1 MLCNALACGH
11 LLVYI
16 QHAFIWRSARF
27 WVEIGL
33 SEKQT
38 ESHLKTC
45 RNYAEKTSR
54 KPSEKTYRKP
64 SDFRQFSG
72 TIQYAE
78 NIPKAQFRRLSVYL
92 KCSRTVTDLS
102 LFDQCDAYI
111 ALFTLCTIIIN

>member
-64 SDFRQFSG
+64 SDLRPFSDTFRDP
-72 TIQYAE
+72 E
-78 NIPKAQFRRLSVYL
+78 NVQNAQIGWLSV
-92 KCSRTVTDLS
+92 C
-102 LFDQCDAYI
+102 FQ
-111 ALFTLCTIIIN
+111 LC

>member
-64 SDFRQFSG
+64 SDLRPFSDTFRDP
-72 TIQYAE
+72 E
-78 NIPKAQFRRLSVYL
+78 NVPNAQIGWLSV
-92 KCSRTVTDLS
+92 C
-102 LFDQCDAYI
+102 FQ
-111 ALFTLCTIIIN
+111 LC